1 MDVLSEVFLNSGGPN
16 RLCMDL
22 GRVEVL
28 IVGVPLIGIT
38 EDLMRCVDRLG
49 PLQRIHRTTVEVRV
63 VLFGQQPVSVP
74 DMLGGAAAVET
85 QCRVVVWKRGLQCRC
100 RGRRPVRRQA
110 CGRGPMDETLLLL
123 TGIRSLGG
131 DLGFLFLVSGGGLGL
146 FLAGL
151 LTVVLR

>member
-1 MDVLSEVFLNSGGPN
+1 MSEVFLNSGGPN

-85 QCRVVVWKRGLQCRC
+85 QCRVVVWKRGLQFRC

-110 CGRGPMDETLLLL
+110 FGRGPIDETLLLL
-123 TGIRSLGG
+123 SGSSLGG
-131 DLGFLFLVSGGGLGL
+131 DLGFLLLVSAGGLGL
-146 FLAGL
+146 FLASL
-151 LTVVLR
+151 LAVVLR

>member
-1 MDVLSEVFLNSGGPN
+1 MSEVFLNSGGPN
-16 RLCMDL
+16 RLCVDL
-22 GRVEVL
+22 GRGEFL

-49 PLQRIHRTTVEVRV
+49 PLQRIHRTTVEVWV

-85 QCRVVVWKRGLQCRC
+85 QCRVVVWKRGLQFRC

-110 CGRGPMDETLLLL
+110 FGRGPIDETLLLL
-123 TGIRSLGG
+123 SGSSLGG
-131 DLGFLFLVSGGGLGL
+131 DLGFLLLVSAGGLGL

>member
-1 MDVLSEVFLNSGGPN
+1 MSEVFLDFGGPD
-16 RLCMDL
+16 RLGVDFSR
-22 GRVEVL
+22 GEFL
-28 IVGVPLIGIT
+28 IVGVALIGIT

-49 PLQRIHRTTVEVRV
+49 PLQRIHRTTVEVWV

-85 QCRVVVWKRGLQCRC
+85 QCRVVVWKRGLQFRC

-110 CGRGPMDETLLLL
+110 FGRGPIDETLLLL
-123 TGIRSLGG
+123 SGSSLGG
-131 DLGFLFLVSGGGLGL
+131 DLGFLLLVSAGGLGL
-146 FLAGL
+146 FLASL

>member
-1 MDVLSEVFLNSGGPN
+1 MSEVFLNSGGPN

-85 QCRVVVWKRGLQCRC
+85 QCRVVVWKRGLQFRC

-110 CGRGPMDETLLLL
+110 FGRGPIDETLLLL
-123 TGIRSLGG
+123 SGSSLGG
-131 DLGFLFLVSGGGLGL
+131 DLGFLLLVSAGGLGL
-146 FLAGL
+146 FLASL

>member
-1 MDVLSEVFLNSGGPN
+1 MDVLSEVFLDSGGPN
-16 RLCMDL
+16 RLCVDF
-22 GRVEVL
+22 GRGEFL

-131 DLGFLFLVSGGGLGL
+131 DLGFLLLVSGGGLGL